1 MIEQD
6 FAAWIETLV
15 SATLGQDLWIGE
27 VPSSLQTQ
35 DNVWWIVSDGGVPVN
50 KNQTGERT
58 KSYQYLIYRRGTNYK
73 TVSQDLY
80 SLEDTIHSQRCITLS
95 DEYEC
100 IDIEATTL
108 TVDEDLDL
116 EDRKVGMLRATLTI
130 YKEL

>member
-35 DNVWWIVSDGGVPVN
+35 DNLWWIVSDGGTPIY

-73 TVSQDLY
+73 EVLQDLY
-80 SLEDTIHSQRCITLS
+80 SLEDDIHSQRCITLS
-95 DEYEC
+95 DEY
-100 IDIEATTL
+100 
-108 TVDEDLDL
+108 
-116 EDRKVGMLRATLTI
+116 
-130 YKEL
+130 